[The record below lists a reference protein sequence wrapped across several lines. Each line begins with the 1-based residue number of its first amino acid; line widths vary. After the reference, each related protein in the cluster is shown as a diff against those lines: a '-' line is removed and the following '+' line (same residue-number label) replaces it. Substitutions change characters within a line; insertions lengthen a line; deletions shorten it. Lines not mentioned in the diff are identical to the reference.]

1 MFNFDDMD
9 VDVVYNDEFIMIGV
23 GVVVVVVVVV
33 LVVVVVAIVDG
44 DENDS
49 FGTTVVVSLDLY
61 S

>member
-23 GVVVVVVVVV
+23 AVVVV

>member
-23 GVVVVVVVVV
+23 GVVVVVVVV

-44 DENDS
+44 VENDS
-49 FGTTVVVSLDLY
+49 FGTAAVVSLDLY

>member
-1 MFNFDDMD
+1 MD

-23 GVVVVVVVVV
+23 GVVVVVV

>member
-23 GVVVVVVVVV
+23 GVVDVVV
-33 LVVVVVAIVDG
+33 LVVVVAIVVG
-44 DENDS
+44 VENDS

>member
-1 MFNFDDMD
+1 MD

-23 GVVVVVVVVV
+23 GVVVVVV

-44 DENDS
+44 VENDS

>member
-1 MFNFDDMD
+1 M
-9 VDVVYNDEFIMIGV
+9 YNDEFIMIGV
-23 GVVVVVVVVV
+23 GVVVVVV

-44 DENDS
+44 VENVS

>member
-23 GVVVVVVVVV
+23 GVVVVVV